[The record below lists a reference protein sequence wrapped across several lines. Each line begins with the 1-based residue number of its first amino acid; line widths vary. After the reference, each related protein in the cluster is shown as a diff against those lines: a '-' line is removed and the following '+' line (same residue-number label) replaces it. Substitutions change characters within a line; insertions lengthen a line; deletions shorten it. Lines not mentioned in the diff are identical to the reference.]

1 MDEREGDVF
10 QRALLFLY
18 TAALRQEGIEA
29 QLTVTQVPGSEKAKK
44 EIA

>member
-18 TAALRQEGIEA
+18 TTALRNAGIEA
-29 QLTVTQVPGSEKAKK
+29 QLTVTRVPGSEKGKK